1 MSLECL
7 PRVDCVLSETT
18 DHQEEMKE
26 TRVTV
31 FTPVVVIISAAIA
44 ILGILLV
51 IGFVTES
58 GEVLQVLHFDVM

>member
-1 MSLECL
+1 
-7 PRVDCVLSETT
+7 VLSETT

-51 IGFVTES
+51 IGFITEP
-58 GEVLQVLHFDVM
+58 GEDLQVPHFAEM